1 MVGRGFDDEV
11 CSDGG
16 VTGYG
21 SKGGRGVCVVQSGT
35 GPTKKGIVEIG
46 YRINGYL
53 FAIGSYTSTRN
64 ASSTL
69 SDEAEGIVYG
79 GESGGCGSG

>member
-21 SKGGRGVCVVQSGT
+21 SKGGRGVRVVQSGT

-46 YRINGYL
+46 YRINGY
-53 FAIGSYTSTRN
+53 FSPYEATPPPE
-64 ASSTL
+64 TL
-69 SDEAEGIVYG
+69 PPL
-79 GESGGCGSG
+79 